1 MITLDK
7 LNIYKNYGGDV
18 DGWARMNANSKDIN
32 GEDWHL
38 ISSLLQD
45 LFIVKSG
52 LAAEAFILELD
63 NKLVENIDNEASMTF
78 LRSLVK

>member
-7 LNIYKNYGGDV
+7 LKIYKNHGGDV
-18 DGWARMNANSKDIN
+18 DEWARTNANCKDIN
-32 GEDWHL
+32 NEDWSL

-52 LAAEAFILELD
+52 LAAEAFIIELD
-63 NKLVENIDNEASMTF
+63 KKLVENFDNEPSMTF